1 MNSKRLDSL
10 LRTIERNLSDW
21 IPMGVKELDVQSP
34 AYCLFVWYQDYCS
47 DFTPHIGVATQ
58 KLLDSIDGK
67 KFDDPVDRFD
77 MIWRP
82 QQVADIDAP
91 DRLLLDE
98 CDIVENEVEDCYDL
112 LAESSGLFNDEL
124 DDSDEDETDDESD
137 AMDGNSDTSKGAK
150 SDQELSDQE
159 LEDELDEEFKALA
172 PFREMLYRVGDQ
184 LRKVDWKTIM
194 PIRENFVVVVCDYNG
209 NWLSEDFQRGVDEE
223 LFKKLLEQKMLMQPD
238 EVS

>member
-21 IPMGVKELDVQSP
+21 IPMGVKELNVQSP

-58 KLLDSIDGK
+58 KLLDFIDSK
-67 KFDDPVDRFD
+67 KLDDPIDRFD

-91 DRLLLDE
+91 DRLYLDE

-112 LAESSGLFNDEL
+112 LAESSGLF
-124 DDSDEDETDDESD
+124 DDDEDAGEDDNAANSD
-137 AMDGNSDTSKGAK
+137 AGDEGEEN
-150 SDQELSDQE
+150 EQE
-159 LEDELDEEFKALA
+159 LEAELDEEFQTLA

-209 NWLSEDFQRGVDEE
+209 YWLTEDFQRSVDAECYQ
-223 LFKKLLEQKMLMQPD
+223 KLVNQEMLMPAN